1 MKKEKKKINEQSN
14 IINNFNS
21 NLEKIKNDD
30 NLIIKS
36 LEEKIINQNDKIK
49 SNEQI
54 IKQLEFEKEEVTKNF
69 SKEIEDLKNENK
81 KLTDKQNEIINLKK
95 KLENDKELL
104 ESKYREEMDRNNFKH
119 TLEMNEIQIK
129 LDSQISQLKIENLQ
143 LKDNYEKL
151 ISKSKILINSNNK
164 LDKEIINKKIGEN
177 SKSEFINY
185 QNNIS
190 EPNKLIL
197 FTNNSN
203 TNPLT
208 KRNSK
213 KLTPMKPTSL
223 SSVKLSKITINAKKK
238 SN

>member
-95 KLENDKELL
+95 N
-104 ESKYREEMDRNNFKH
+104 
-119 TLEMNEIQIK
+119 
-129 LDSQISQLKIENLQ
+129 
-143 LKDNYEKL
+143 
-151 ISKSKILINSNNK
+151 
-164 LDKEIINKKIGEN
+164 
-177 SKSEFINY
+177 
-185 QNNIS
+185 
-190 EPNKLIL
+190 
-197 FTNNSN
+197 
-203 TNPLT
+203 
-208 KRNSK
+208 
-213 KLTPMKPTSL
+213 
-223 SSVKLSKITINAKKK
+223 
-238 SN
+238 